1 MGQGVGLVAN
11 NVRKS
16 FDRGLV
22 PALTGVD
29 LEVVSGER
37 VAVMGPTGCGKS
49 TLLSLLALL
58 DDPDDGE
65 ILIDGTPAARFH
77 PAEDW
82 RARNVG
88 IVFQFHHLL
97 PHLTAAE
104 NVALPLMGQ
113 GLTRSEIAS
122 RVQTVLDSLG
132 LAHRAGALAARLSG
146 GERQLTAV
154 ARALVAEPRLLLADE
169 PTGSVDTAT
178 GERILRILLES
189 SGKNGASVVLVT
201 HDLAVARALDRL
213 VSMRDGRV
221 AGNNEPSTQTL

>member
-1 MGQGVGLVAN
+1 MNQGVRLTARN
-11 NVRKS
+11 LRKS

-22 PALTGVD
+22 PALAGVD
-29 LEVVSGER
+29 LDVAPGER

-65 ILIDGTPAARFH
+65 VLIDGAPAADLR
-77 PAEDW
+77 PAEQW
-82 RARNVG
+82 RASNVG

-113 GLTRSEIAS
+113 RLGRREIAS
-122 RVQTVLDSLG
+122 RAHSILGRLG
-132 LAHRAGALAARLSG
+132 LAHREGALASRLSG
-146 GERQLTAV
+146 GERQLTAM

-169 PTGSVDTAT
+169 PTGSVDSAT
-178 GERILRILLES
+178 GERILRILLENS
-189 SGKNGASVVLVT
+189 ERSGASVVLVT
-201 HDLAVARALDRL
+201 HDAAVARAVGRL
-213 VSMRDGRV
+213 VLMRDGRV
-221 AGNNEPSTQTL
+221 VGN

>member
-1 MGQGVGLVAN
+1 MVHGIGLVARN
-11 NVRKS
+11 LRKS
-16 FDRGLV
+16 FHRGLV
-22 PALTGVD
+22 PALAGVD
-29 LEVVSGER
+29 LDVAPGER

-65 ILIDGTPAARFH
+65 ILIDGTPATRFH

-104 NVALPLMGQ
+104 NVMLPLVGQ
-113 GLTRSEIAS
+113 RLARSEIAS
-122 RVQTVLDSLG
+122 RAQDILERLG
-132 LAHRAGALAARLSG
+132 LAHRARALAAQLSG

-154 ARALVAEPRLLLADE
+154 ARALVGEPRLILADE
-169 PTGSVDTAT
+169 PTGSVDSAT
-178 GERILRILLES
+178 GERILRILLENS
-189 SGKNGASVVLVT
+189 ESTGASVVLVT
-201 HDLAVARALDRL
+201 HDPAIARATGRL
-213 VSMRDGRV
+213 VLMRDGTILNQGQP
-221 AGNNEPSTQTL
+221 AAHS

>member
-1 MGQGVGLVAN
+1 MNQGIRLAARN
-11 NVRKS
+11 LRKS

-22 PALTGVD
+22 PALAGVD
-29 LEVVSGER
+29 LDVAAGER

-58 DDPDDGE
+58 DDPDEGE
-65 ILIDGTPAARFH
+65 ILIDGAAARGFR

-113 GLTRSEIAS
+113 GVGRREIAS
-122 RVQTVLDSLG
+122 RAHSILDRLG
-132 LAHRAGALAARLSG
+132 LAHRERALASTLSG

-154 ARALVAEPRLLLADE
+154 ARALVVEPRLLLADE
-169 PTGSVDTAT
+169 PTGSVDSAT
-178 GERILRILLES
+178 GEHILRILLDS
-189 SGKNGASVVLVT
+189 SDRTGASIVLVT
-201 HDLAVARALDRL
+201 HDPAVARAMGRL
-213 VSMRDGRV
+213 VLMRDGV
-221 AGNNEPSTQTL
+221 VVGDEPPAAQN